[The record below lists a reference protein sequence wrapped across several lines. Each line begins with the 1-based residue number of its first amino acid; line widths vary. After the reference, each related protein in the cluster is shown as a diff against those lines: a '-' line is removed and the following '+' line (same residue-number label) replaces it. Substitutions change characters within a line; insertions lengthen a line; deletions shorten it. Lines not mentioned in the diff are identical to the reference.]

1 MAAATR
7 VIIAVSCAVVV
18 ACGGL
23 IAWRVLKHTSAPK
36 PSAVEDVANAI
47 TPPPTPPKVPS
58 WAASVSTI
66 IDLPGDPVV
75 VQRGAVTPPRELHI
89 SLPIKVAPNA
99 PKAESAGYFI
109 DARLI
114 STDGGYMGKFPES
127 GQDADALARQL
138 EINAQVLASADDPN
152 VGGAVMDDDGG
163 GLTPENARDLMRT
176 TANSNKLEVSASAAP
191 QIKQTVIRALVAEK
205 ISDLLISNGYSED
218 SSRQVEA
225 QAKAIFNHQTLLP
238 RGIAL
243 AVGARDPSGAYRV
256 TQFAIYDGQE
266 YVGAIAL
273 AENGAYVEGARPEA
287 SRNLADDAG
296 PAVDIGARFSLADGI
311 YSAGLRN
318 AMPEPV
324 IREAIQMLAA
334 KTDLKAPAPSDETV
348 RILYARDFRD
358 KAKGAGKVV
367 YVGLSGS
374 AGAADCYAFETALG
388 AFRCFD
394 PKASSSVPLP
404 PTPGGGSSAPSTLG
418 DSGAVSINGILAP
431 IKGAPVTSLYGM
443 RFHPILHIL
452 RLHGGIDFGAPVGSQ
467 VRASADG
474 KVEIA
479 GPVSGFGTHI
489 RIQHKGFETSYSH
502 LSEIPA
508 DIKPGVDVKQGQIIA
523 LSGNTGLSTG
533 PHLHFEF
540 YVDRAPVDPLPHLGA
555 EVQATAP
562 TGGSS
567 IPLPPTGKES
577 VAAGSVGASP
587 AEIAAFPAI
596 KAEVDAALELAA
608 K

>member
-1 MAAATR
+1 MLA
-7 VIIAVSCAVVV
+7 
-18 ACGGL
+18 
-23 IAWRVLKHTSAPK
+23 
-36 PSAVEDVANAI
+36 
-47 TPPPTPPKVPS
+47 
-58 WAASVSTI
+58 
-66 IDLPGDPVV
+66 
-75 VQRGAVTPPRELHI
+75 HI
-89 SLPIKVAPNA
+89 CS
-99 PKAESAGYFI
+99 
-109 DARLI
+109 
-114 STDGGYMGKFPES
+114 
-127 GQDADALARQL
+127 
-138 EINAQVLASADDPN
+138 
-152 VGGAVMDDDGG
+152 
-163 GLTPENARDLMRT
+163 
-176 TANSNKLEVSASAAP
+176 SASA
-191 QIKQTVIRALVAEK
+191 
-205 ISDLLISNGYSED
+205 
-218 SSRQVEA
+218 
-225 QAKAIFNHQTLLP
+225 
-238 RGIAL
+238 
-243 AVGARDPSGAYRV
+243 
-256 TQFAIYDGQE
+256 
-266 YVGAIAL
+266 
-273 AENGAYVEGARPEA
+273 
-287 SRNLADDAG
+287 
-296 PAVDIGARFSLADGI
+296 SL
-311 YSAGLRN
+311 STR
-318 AMPEPV
+318 
-324 IREAIQMLAA
+324 
-334 KTDLKAPAPSDETV
+334 
-348 RILYARDFRD
+348 
-358 KAKGAGKVV
+358 
-367 YVGLSGS
+367 
-374 AGAADCYAFETALG
+374 
-388 AFRCFD
+388 
-394 PKASSSVPLP
+394 
-404 PTPGGGSSAPSTLG
+404 SSAPSTLG